1 MTYKNLPERFLG
13 LDLKQVADST
23 GLTQKTLKE
32 IAGLV
37 PKTDPRA
44 ADAGEAV
51 ALGKYF
57 GIDPVKILHTQISEE
72 LAAVGYKPAKKEPT
86 PEPTR
91 AGTKSPMI
99 GQPVSR
105 KPRGS
110 VNW

>member
-1 MTYKNLPERFLG
+1 MSYKNLPERFRG
-13 LDLKQVADST
+13 LDIKQVADST
-23 GLTQKTLKE
+23 GLTQKALKE

-37 PKTDPRA
+37 PNTEPRA

-57 GIDPVKILHTQISEE
+57 AIDPVKILHTQVSEE

-91 AGTKSPMI
+91 AGAKSPMI
-99 GQPVSR
+99 GQPVPR